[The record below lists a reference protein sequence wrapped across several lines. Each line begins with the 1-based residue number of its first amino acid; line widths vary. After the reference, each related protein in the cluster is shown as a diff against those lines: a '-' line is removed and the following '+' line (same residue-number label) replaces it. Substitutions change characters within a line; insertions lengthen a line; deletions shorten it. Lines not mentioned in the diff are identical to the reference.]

1 MTTSSACF
9 SSKFS
14 ILTQSTGNIKFP
26 RNFTRAAGLLL
37 LMATIGVAQAHAET
51 SATAPRPVAELPL
64 KLGLGRVPFA
74 QVTIGGSRP
83 LAVILDTG
91 ANDDILNARI
101 VRELGLHVVNP
112 QVIEQPGGAIEMGQ
126 IESVQLKLASVPVQ
140 NLAMVS
146 APLDP
151 LQPFIGQQLDGILGY
166 GFFSQFV
173 VEIDYAAQRARLFAP
188 ETYVAP
194 PKAVMIP
201 ITFRGKSPLVEIT
214 MEGATGESV
223 KTWVEIDT
231 GSFESLGLKGA
242 FLDGHR
248 LVKADATKR
257 PLFGLAIGGETSGY
271 RTRLAAATLGP
282 FRLSRPV
289 TSAMT
294 SSNAESGDGDV
305 AGVLGGEA
313 LNRFKVIVDYSRKQ
327 LLLIPNRELSRPSE
341 YFDFLGAQIV
351 AAGEHYNQFQIKAVM
366 PNSPASEA
374 ALQSGDD
381 IIAIDGQTTTKMS
394 LEQVIGKFS
403 RPGDRRRLDIA
414 RRGDRL
420 TIVLTTRRL
429 L

>member
-1 MTTSSACF
+1 M
-9 SSKFS
+9 
-14 ILTQSTGNIKFP
+14 
-26 RNFTRAAGLLL
+26 AAGLLL
-37 LMATIGVAQAHAET
+37 LTATIAVAQTPAET
-51 SATAPRPVAELPL
+51 PATAPRPVADLPL
-64 KLGLGRVPFA
+64 KLMLGRVPIV

-83 LAVILDTG
+83 LALLPDTG
-91 ANDDILNARI
+91 ADDDILNARI
-101 VRELGLHVVNP
+101 ARELKLPVLDP
-112 QVIEQPGGAIEMGQ
+112 QVIEQPGGAIEMGR
-126 IESVQLKLASVPVQ
+126 IEGVQLKIGSVPVQ

-151 LQPFIGQQLDGILGY
+151 LQPFIGQTLDGILGY

-173 VEIDYAAQRARLFAP
+173 VEFDYAARRVRLFAP

-214 MEGATGESV
+214 LEGATGESV
-223 KTWVEIDT
+223 KTLVEIDT

-248 LVKADATKR
+248 LVPADAPKR
-257 PLFGLAIGGETSGY
+257 PLFGLAIGGETTGY

-289 TSAMT
+289 TSAT
-294 SSNAESGDGDV
+294 TSGDGGSTDV
-305 AGVLGGEA
+305 AGILGGEA

-327 LLLIPNRELSRPSE
+327 LFLIPNRELSRPSE

-351 AAGEHYNQFQIKAVM
+351 AAGEHFNQFRINAIM
-366 PNSPASEA
+366 PDSPASEA
-374 ALQSGDD
+374 ALQPGDE
-381 IIAIDGQTTTKMS
+381 IVAIDGQPAARMS
-394 LEQVIGKFS
+394 VEQVIGKFS
-403 RPGDRRRLDIA
+403 KPGDRRQLELA
-414 RRGDRL
+414 REGKRL
-420 TIVLTTRRL
+420 TVTVTTRRL

>member
-1 MTTSSACF
+1 MRSA
-9 SSKFS
+9 
-14 ILTQSTGNIKFP
+14 
-26 RNFTRAAGLLL
+26 ALLL
-37 LMATIGVAQAHAET
+37 LIARIGVAQVSAE
-51 SATAPRPVAELPL
+51 SATTPRLVAELPL
-64 KLGLGRVPFA
+64 KLLLSRVPFA
-74 QVTIGGSRP
+74 QVSIGGSRP
-83 LAVILDTG
+83 LAFILDTG
-91 ANDDILNARI
+91 ADDDIVNARV

-112 QVIEQPGGAIEMGQ
+112 QLVEQPGGAIEMGQ
-126 IESVQLKLASVPVQ
+126 IESVQLRLASVPVQ

-173 VEIDYAAQRARLFAP
+173 VEFDYVAQRARLFAP

-214 MEGATGESV
+214 LEGATGKSV

-231 GSFESLGLKGA
+231 GSFESLGLKGT
-242 FLDGHR
+242 FLDEHR
-248 LVKADATKR
+248 LVPANARKQ

-289 TSAMT
+289 TSAT
-294 SSNAESGDGDV
+294 TIGDAGSGEV

-313 LNRFKVIVDYSRKQ
+313 LNRFTVIVDYSRKQ
-327 LLLIPNRELSRPSE
+327 LLLIPNRRLRRPSE

-351 AAGEHYNQFQIKAVM
+351 SAGEHYNQFQIKAVM
-366 PNSPASEA
+366 PDSPASEA
-374 ALQSGDD
+374 TLQPGDD
-381 IIAIDGQTTTKMS
+381 IIAIDGQTTNKMS
-394 LEQVIGKFS
+394 LDQVIGNFS
-403 RPGDRRRLDIA
+403 KAGDRRRLDVS
-414 RRGDRL
+414 RGGKRL
-420 TIVLTTRRL
+420 TIVVTTRRL